1 MPDDPRRASDAA
13 SAHVRSVSGFASP
26 LKLTYSKESMFTA
39 YGEYTIG
46 VRMISLRILFV
57 ILTIFAALL
66 VTILSAQPSYAVTTV
81 PAKMN
86 FQGRLTNSS
95 GNIMAN
101 GTYNMKLRLFSAA
114 SGGSSLWNEDRLVSA
129 SNGITV
135 TNGLFSLRMGDVTSI
150 PTSLFASGNL
160 YLEVELPTPATATS
174 ASPVWTE
181 GAMTPRNVIATSAYA
196 FNTETLDGLDSAAFA
211 QIGGNN
217 TFTGTN
223 IFTPTSNGTATFS
236 IQDSS
241 GVSLLTADST
251 NDRLYIGQTTADSN
265 ATFLAVDSYN
275 QAADPSGGFNGAIYY
290 NSSTNRL
297 RCYEAGAW
305 TDCIASG
312 YTIHVQALTSTPTD
326 AQTVYFGTLPK
337 APVTA
342 AGTSKVY
349 IRRDGTIKAA
359 QIYVYS
365 GTAGSNQAWS
375 LYIRKN
381 YTTDTLISTL
391 SVNTNERVFSNTGLS
406 IPVAAGDYVEIKG
419 VQPTWT
425 TNPATTIYGGYIYV
439 E

>member
-1 MPDDPRRASDAA
+1 MSR
-13 SAHVRSVSGFASP
+13 
-26 LKLTYSKESMFTA
+26 A
-39 YGEYTIG
+39 YGGYSLG
-46 VRMISLRILFV
+46 VRIIYLRVLF
-57 ILTIFAALL
+57 ILL
-66 VTILSAQPSYAVTTV
+66 VILSALSVTVLLAKTSYAVTTV

-101 GTYNMKLRLFSAA
+101 GTYNMKLRLYTVS
-114 SGGSSLWNEDRLVSA
+114 SGGSSVWSEDRLVSG
-129 SNGITV
+129 STGVTV
-135 TNGLFSLRMGDVTSI
+135 TNGLFSIRMGDVTTI
-150 PTSLFASGNL
+150 PASLFASGNL
-160 YLEVELPTPATATS
+160 YLEIELPTPATATS
-174 ASPVWTE
+174 SSPVWTE
-181 GAMTPRNVIATSAYA
+181 GAMTPRNVVATSAYS
-196 FNTETLDGLDSAAFA
+196 FNSETLDGLDSSSFA

-223 IFTPTSNGTATFS
+223 TFTPTSNGTATFS

-275 QAADPSGGFNGAIYY
+275 QATDPSGGFNGAIYY

-297 RCYEAGAW
+297 RCYEASVW
-305 TDCIASG
+305 KDCTASG
-312 YTIHVQALTSTPTD
+312 YTIHVQALTSSPTD
-326 AQTVYFGTLPK
+326 GQTVYFGTLPK

-342 AGTSKVY
+342 AATSKIY
-349 IRRDGTIKAA
+349 IRKGGTIRAA

-381 YTTDTLISTL
+381 NTTDTLIATL
-391 SVNTNERVFSNTGLS
+391 SVATNERVFSNTGLG
-406 IPVAAGDYVEIKG
+406 IDVVAGDYIEIKG
-419 VQPTWT
+419 VQPTWG
-425 TNPATTIYGGYIYV
+425 TNPATTIYGGYVYV